1 MRTRILLITSSL
13 LLTFL
18 FASCNL
24 GGAEEESP
32 DLVATWV
39 AATLTAMDVP
49 APVPS
54 ETLKP
59 AVRATKTPLPTA
71 SETARPTSTPQNPLV
86 LETTLCWKG
95 PGAQFEVVSALKKDE
110 RVELIGQASISGW
123 WIVDNPIYHYPCWA
137 QARHLQI
144 EPGYNTSALPLYT
157 PPPTPTA
164 TPTDTRT
171 PTAVPSAT
179 NTP

>member
-13 LLTFL
+13 LLTFF

-39 AATLTAMDVP
+39 AATLTAMDTP
-49 APVPS
+49 APFQSAMPNPVAIATNTLRPVAT
-54 ETLKP
+54 ETP
-59 AVRATKTPLPTA
+59 
-71 SETARPTSTPQNPLV
+71 RPTSTPQNPLV

-95 PGAQFEVVSALKKDE
+95 PGAQFEVVSALKEDE
-110 RVELIGQASISGW
+110 RVELVGQASIPGW
-123 WIVDNPIYHYPCWA
+123 WIVDNPIYHDPCWA
-137 QARHLQI
+137 RADHLQI

-157 PPPTPTA
+157 PPPTPTS

-171 PTAVPSAT
+171 PTTVPSAT

>member
-1 MRTRILLITSSL
+1 MRKRILLITSSL
-13 LLTFL
+13 LLIIL
-18 FASCNL
+18 VGSCSL
-24 GGAEEESP
+24 PGTTEESP

-39 AATLTAMDVP
+39 AATLTAMDTP
-49 APVPS
+49 APAPS
-54 ETLKP
+54 EALNP
-59 AVRATKTPLPTA
+59 VVRATSTMPPTA

-123 WIVDNPIYHYPCWA
+123 WIVDNPIYHDPCWA
-137 QARHLQI
+137 QAAHLQI
-144 EPGYNTSALPLYT
+144 EPGYNTSTLPFYT
-157 PPPTPTA
+157 PPPTPTS

-171 PTAVPSAT
+171 PTTAPTAT